1 LARRGVVDFQP
12 HQLSITWLFWPTD
25 QRLILALL
33 TNYAIFIRISQIY
46 DIIKEKTKGVQKY
59 DGS

>member
-1 LARRGVVDFQP
+1 M
-12 HQLSITWLFWPTD
+12 
-25 QRLILALL
+25 ALL
-33 TNYAIFIRISQIY
+33 TNYAIFIRSSQIY